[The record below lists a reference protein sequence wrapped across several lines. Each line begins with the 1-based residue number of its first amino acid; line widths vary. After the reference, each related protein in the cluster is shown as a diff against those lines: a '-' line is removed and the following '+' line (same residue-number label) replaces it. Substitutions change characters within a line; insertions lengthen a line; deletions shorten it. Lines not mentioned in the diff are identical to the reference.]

1 MLGVVGTRTQ
11 TPGKSRLTGI
21 EGYLA
26 AHSTEMRVDHENDP
40 DARIRPFI
48 TISRQAGAGGHML
61 AEALLEVFA
70 RQDDTDLFGGWQ
82 VFDRRL
88 CEIVAE
94 NPTHSTSMSSLLDE
108 EYHTRTDEF
117 LRQML
122 GSSIDQDMLMLH
134 VFQVVAAVASIG
146 KSIIVGRAGSEVTRD
161 MEHGLALRLIAP
173 GEIRIQRV
181 MDRYGLDEKAARAE
195 ARRIDTSRARLLKSH
210 FKVDIDDPTRYDA
223 TWNTG
228 SVSIDLIAESVVAA
242 FRHMASVTP
251 AERPT

>member
-1 MLGVVGTRTQ
+1 MGTSTRT
-11 TPGKSRLTGI
+11 PGTSRLTGI
-21 EGYLA
+21 EAYLA
-26 AHSTEMRVDHENDP
+26 AHSTEMCTDDENG
-40 DARIRPFI
+40 ANSRIRPFI
-48 TISRQAGAGGHML
+48 TISRQAGAGGHLL

-70 RQDDTDLFGGWQ
+70 RQDDTGLFGGWQ

-94 NPTHSTSMSSLLDE
+94 NPTHSTSMSSLLAE
-108 EYHTRTDEF
+108 EYRTRTDEF

-134 VFQVVAAVASIG
+134 VFQVVSAVASIG

-173 GEIRIQRV
+173 EEVRIQRV
-181 MDRYGLDEKAARAE
+181 IDRYGLDEKAARAE
-195 ARRIDTSRARLLKSH
+195 ACRIDASRARLLKSH

-223 TWNTG
+223 IWNTG

-242 FRHMASVTP
+242 FRHMAPVTP
-251 AERPT
+251 AQRPT

>member
-1 MLGVVGTRTQ
+1 
-11 TPGKSRLTGI
+11 LTGI
-21 EGYLA
+21 EAYLA
-26 AHSTEMRVDHENDP
+26 AHSTEMRTDDENG
-40 DARIRPFI
+40 ANSRIRPFI
-48 TISRQAGAGGHML
+48 TISRQAGAGGHLL

-70 RQDDTDLFGGWQ
+70 RQDDTRLFGGWQ

-94 NPTHSTSMSSLLDE
+94 NPTHSTSMSSLLAE
-108 EYHTRTDEF
+108 EYRTKTDEF

-134 VFQVVAAVASIG
+134 VFQVVSAVASIG

-173 GEIRIQRV
+173 EEVRIQRV
-181 MDRYGLDEKAARAE
+181 MDRYGVDEKAARAE
-195 ARRIDTSRARLLKSH
+195 ARRIDASRARLLKSH

-223 TWNTG
+223 IWNTG

-242 FRHMASVTP
+242 FRHMAPVTP
-251 AERPT
+251 VQRPT